1 MKRFNKFLYGF
12 IPGLLLPV
20 GFMWIY
26 LNRFYPVDQEFLDTI
41 KQLHANKM
49 LGSVLML
56 SVMPDLVLTFVFYKR
71 DSFKIATG
79 VLLSGMLYF
88 IASIFLS

>member
-26 LNRFYPVDQEFLDTI
+26 LNRFYPVDLSFFETI
-41 KQLHANKM
+41 KQLHVNKM

-56 SVMPDLVLTFVFYKR
+56 SVIPNLILTFVFYKS

-79 VLLSGMLYF
+79 ILLSGMLYF

>member
-12 IPGLLLPV
+12 IPGLLFPV
-20 GFMWIY
+20 AFMWVY
-26 LNRFYPVDQEFLDTI
+26 LNRFYPIDLSFWDTI

-56 SVMPDLVLTFVFYKR
+56 SVVPNLLLTFVFYKT

-79 VLLSGMLYF
+79 ILLSGMLFF